1 MPESTIVNWMYPL
14 LTLLGAA
21 VGAYG
26 TLIGAGGGVLLV
38 PALLLLYPHETPST
52 IASISLAVVFLN
64 ALSGVLAYGHMH
76 RIDYRAGLLFG
87 AATVPGAVLGAY
99 ATSLLSRQLFDLLF
113 SVLVLSLA
121 TFILVRPTPRQ
132 RSPRVFRHHV
142 THTLIDFKGT
152 SYSYSFSNRLGVL
165 LSLVIGGI
173 SSMFGIG
180 GGPFQVPV
188 LVYLL
193 DFPLHVATAT
203 SQFMLLIMSSVGSV
217 SHLLAGN
224 FVHGHRRTLF
234 LGLGVIIGAQ
244 VGARLS
250 QRLSGRSINLIL
262 AAGLMLIG
270 IRLAIHA
277 FEH

>member
-1 MPESTIVNWMYPL
+1 VVIWMYPL
-14 LTLLGAA
+14 LTLLGTA

-26 TLIGAGGGVLLV
+26 TLIGAGGGILLV

-64 ALSGVLAYGHMH
+64 ALSGTLAYGHMH

-113 SVLVLSLA
+113 SFLVLTLA
-121 TFILVRPTPRQ
+121 TFILVQPTPKR
-132 RSPRVFRHHV
+132 RPPRVYRRHV

-152 SYSYSFSNRLGVL
+152 SYSYSFNNRLGVL
-165 LSLVIGGI
+165 LSLLIGGI

-188 LVYLL
+188 LVYILA
-193 DFPLHVATAT
+193 FPLHVATAT
-203 SQFMLLIMSSVGSV
+203 SQFMLLIMSSIGSA
-217 SHLLAGN
+217 SHLLAGS
-224 FVHGHRRTLF
+224 FVHGHRRALF
-234 LGLGVIIGAQ
+234 LGLGVIVGAQ

-250 QRLSGRSINLIL
+250 QRLSGRSISLVL
-262 AAGLMLIG
+262 AAGLVLIG
-270 IRLAIHA
+270 VRLAIHA

>member
-1 MPESTIVNWMYPL
+1 V
-14 LTLLGAA
+14 

-26 TLIGAGGGVLLV
+26 TLIGAGGGILLV
-38 PALLLLYPHETPST
+38 PALLLLYPREAPST

-64 ALSGVLAYGHMH
+64 ALSGTFAYGHMH

-99 ATSLLSRQLFDLLF
+99 ATSLLSRQLFDLFF
-113 SVLVLSLA
+113 S
-121 TFILVRPTPRQ
+121 ILVRPRAA
-132 RSPRVFRHHV
+132 RVYRRHV
-142 THTLIDFKGT
+142 THTLTDFKGT
-152 SYSYSFSNRLGVL
+152 SYSYSFSNRLGAFV
-165 LSLVIGGI
+165 SMVIGGL

-180 GGPFQVPV
+180 GGPFQVPL

-193 DFPLHVATAT
+193 GFPLHVATAT
-203 SQFMLLIMSSVGSV
+203 SQFIVLIMSSIGSV
-217 SHLLAGN
+217 AHLLAGS
-224 FVHGHRRTLF
+224 FVHGHRRTFF
-234 LGLGVIIGAQ
+234 LGLGVVVGAQ

-250 QRLSGRSINLIL
+250 QHLSGRSISLIL
-262 AAGLMLIG
+262 ATGLVAIG

>member
-1 MPESTIVNWMYPL
+1 VLWTYPL
-14 LTLLGAA
+14 LTLLGAV
-21 VGAYG
+21 VGTYG
-26 TLIGAGGGVLLV
+26 TLIGAGGGILLV
-38 PALLLLYPHETPST
+38 PALLLLYPSETAST

-64 ALSGVLAYGHMH
+64 ALSGTLAYGHMH

-113 SVLVLSLA
+113 GVLVLSLA
-121 TFILVRPTPRQ
+121 IFILVRPAPKPRPI
-132 RSPRVFRHHV
+132 RVYPRHV
-142 THTLIDFKGT
+142 TRTLVDSKGT
-152 SYSYSFSNRLGVL
+152 SYSYSFNNRLGVL
-165 LSLVIGGI
+165 LSMVIGGI
-173 SSMFGIG
+173 SSLFGIG

-188 LVYLL
+188 LVYIL

-203 SQFMLLIMSSVGSV
+203 SQFMLLIMSSIGSV
-217 SHLLAGN
+217 SHLLAGS
-224 FVHGHRRTLF
+224 FLHGHRRTLF

-250 QRLSGRSINLIL
+250 QRLSGQTISLIL
-262 AAGLMLIG
+262 AAGLLLIG
-270 IRLAIHA
+270 VRLTIHA

>member
-1 MPESTIVNWMYPL
+1 VNWMYPL
-14 LTLLGAA
+14 LMLLGAA
-21 VGAYG
+21 IGAYG
-26 TLIGAGGGVLLV
+26 TLIGAGGGILLV
-38 PALLLLYPHETPST
+38 PALLLLYPREAPST
-52 IASISLAVVFLN
+52 IASISLAVVVLN
-64 ALSGVLAYGHMH
+64 VLSGVLAYGHMH

-113 SVLVLSLA
+113 SVLVLTLA
-121 TFILVRPTPRQ
+121 TFILIRPTPKQ
-132 RSPRVFRHHV
+132 QSPRGSRHHV

-152 SYSYSFSNRLGVL
+152 NYSYSFSNRLGVL

-217 SHLLAGN
+217 SHLLAGS
-224 FVHGHRRTLF
+224 FVHGHRRTVF
-234 LGLGVIIGAQ
+234 LGLGVIVGAQ
-244 VGARLS
+244 LGARLS
-250 QRLSGRSINLIL
+250 QLLSGRSINLIL
-262 AAGLMLIG
+262 AAGLLLIG
-270 IRLAIHA
+270 IRLALHA